1 MCINSHFDHIHILIE
16 LPPTLCVAEVV
27 KLIKQTTSKAFQR
40 HNYFPF
46 FDGWATGY
54 AAFSVSMSKRETVI
68 NYIKNQGEHHR
79 IKTFRE
85 EYEAFLKANGIEL
98 DNYVFI
104 DK

>member
-1 MCINSHFDHIHILIE
+1 
-16 LPPTLCVAEVV
+16 
-27 KLIKQTTSKAFQR
+27 
-40 HNYFPF
+40 
-46 FDGWATGY
+46 
-54 AAFSVSMSKRETVI
+54 MSKRETVI